1 MTPDRH
7 LIVILLIPLILLA
20 SCGRE
25 PPPAEPTPQPTTQP
39 TPDPQQVE
47 AAQRWVTYQYLIQE
61 PERAPEMVHGLI
73 AGGWHLVNPDAN
85 PLGVLSVFLGRL
97 GAVHPDVL
105 DAWTDAAAAAGTTD
119 EVRFVIGYAVWDA
132 EPARAGERLSR
143 IAGALPPEEAEALLD
158 MTEGEPPDLARLVPE
173 SPGVLDF
180 WWSAFMA
187 DGDTRWVDLVLG
199 VIPPP
204 GMSFEESGL
213 DDPQRLE
220 IARAAVWSL
229 ASNAAQHPRVMDRIR
244 ERLAEADGDW
254 PTIAEVVRMGEQEA
268 AENPPQLP

>member
-1 MTPDRH
+1 MTRT
-7 LIVILLIPLILLA
+7 LILFSVLVCLSA
-20 SCGRE
+20 CGRE
-25 PPPAEPTPQPTTQP
+25 PPPPVSEQGSAPAPAPSQAAIPLDT
-39 TPDPQQVE
+39 
-47 AAQRWVTYQYLIQE
+47 AQRWITYQYLIQE
-61 PERAPEMVHGLI
+61 PERAPEMVDALI
-73 AGGWHLVNPDAN
+73 AGGWHMINPDAN
-85 PLGVLSVFLGRL
+85 ALGVLSVFLGRL
-97 GAVHPDVL
+97 GSVHPGVL
-105 DAWTDAAAAAGTTD
+105 DDWTDAAAAPEARD
-119 EVRFVIGYAVWDA
+119 EARFVIGYAVWDA
-132 EPARAGERLSR
+132 QPERAGDRVAR
-143 IAGALPPEEAEALLD
+143 IAATLPPEEAEALLA
-158 MTEGEPPDLARLVPE
+158 MTEGEPPDLARVLPDA
-173 SPGVLDF
+173 PGVLDF

-204 GMSFEESGL
+204 GMSYEESGL

-254 PTIAEVVRMGEQEA
+254 PTIAEVVRMGEEQA